1 MYYFFSRTKL
11 SYTPS
16 VLQKKPARFASTSD
30 DDKTPLNNEDFR
42 KMLLSSK

>member
-30 DDKTPLNNEDFR
+30 DKTPLNNEDFR